1 MRTESSSRDQ
11 EPSSGNGIPES
22 GLASMTGLANPG
34 FAFTAEEP
42 KVVVIRAVESG
53 SREVGKSLKIGK
65 NRKKSE
71 KSEKS
76 DLISY

>member
-42 KVVVIRAVESG
+42 KVVVNLSCIVQF
-53 SREVGKSLKIGK
+53 V
-65 NRKKSE
+65 
-71 KSEKS
+71 
-76 DLISY
+76 ISYVPKGGIKTKHV